1 MNFYSIKVRKYNT
14 SETLKSISE
23 IYFRNYFSK
32 IKSSLDLIEFR
43 KLEEIANLIR
53 KITKLGN
60 KVIVVGN
67 GGSASIASHLT
78 VDFINAAKI
87 KAINFNEP
95 SIITCF
101 SNDYGYENWV
111 AKALDCYA
119 DAGDV
124 VILISSSGQSKN
136 MLIGANKAK
145 SIDAGIITLSGFL
158 EDNPLRKLGYIN
170 LWVDSKEYNIVEMTH
185 HIWLLAVVDYII
197 ESNKGK

>member
-1 MNFYSIKVRKYNT
+1 MIHSDK
-14 SETLKSISE
+14 
-23 IYFRNYFSK
+23 YFSK
-32 IKSSLDLIEFR
+32 YFSTIKASLDSVDVFQ
-43 KLEEIANLIR
+43 LEKVANLIAKANTSSN
-53 KITKLGN
+53 KI
-60 KVIVVGN
+60 IIVGN

-87 KAINFNEP
+87 KAINFNES

-119 DAGDV
+119 GAGDV
-124 VILISSSGQSKN
+124 VILISSSGQSNN

-145 SIDAGIITLSGFL
+145 SINANIITLSGFL
-158 EDNPLRKLGYIN
+158 EDNPLRKLGFVN

-185 HIWLLAVVDYII
+185 HIWLLAIVDYII
-197 ESNKGK
+197 VKNKGM

>member
-87 KAINFNEP
+87 KAINFNES

-124 VILISSSGQSKN
+124 VILISSSGQSNN

-145 SIDAGIITLSGFL
+145 SINANIITLSGFL
-158 EDNPLRKLGYIN
+158 EDNPLRKLGFVN

-185 HIWLLAVVDYII
+185 HIWLLAIVDYII
-197 ESNKGK
+197 VKNKGM

>member
-1 MNFYSIKVRKYNT
+1 M
-14 SETLKSISE
+14 KSISE

-87 KAINFNEP
+87 KAINFNES

-145 SIDAGIITLSGFL
+145 SIDASIITLSGFL